1 MLLEVGKT
9 LEGKVTGIT
18 PFGAFVDL
26 GEGKTGLVHISEV
39 ALEYVK
45 DINNHLKENDVV
57 SVKVISIDNK
67 GKISLS
73 IKQALLDKRKAENA
87 QKREKRSARPDDFD
101 WSKSSQEPSTP
112 PSFEELMNKFKQS
125 SDERMHDIKKGMD
138 SKRGGNYRR
147 SSGSY

>member
-9 LEGKVTGIT
+9 VEGRVSGIT
-18 PFGAFVDL
+18 PFGAFIDL

-45 DINNHLKENDVV
+45 DIKEHLKENEEVT
-57 SVKVISIDNK
+57 VKVISIDDK

-73 IKQALLDKRKAENA
+73 IKQAILDKKKSEA
-87 QKREKRSARPDDFD
+87 KKSSSRPDDID
-101 WSKSSQEPSTP
+101 WSKKDSSSNTP

-125 SDERMHDIKKGMD
+125 SDERMHDIKKGLD

>member
-9 LEGKVTGIT
+9 VEGKVTGIT

-26 GEGKTGLVHISEV
+26 GEGKTGLCHISEV
-39 ALEYVK
+39 ALSYVK
-45 DINNHLKENDVV
+45 DINEHLKENDKVT
-57 SVKVISIDNK
+57 VKVISIDNK

-73 IKQALLDKRKAENA
+73 IKQALLDKKKAEA
-87 QKREKRSARPDDFD
+87 AKPASSRPEEID
-101 WSKSSQEPSTP
+101 WSKKPSDSSAPA
-112 PSFEELMNKFKQS
+112 SFEEMMNKFKQS

-138 SKRGGNYRR
+138 SKRGGNYKR

>member
-9 LEGKVTGIT
+9 VVGKVSGIT
-18 PFGAFVDL
+18 PFGAFIDL

-45 DINNHLKENDVV
+45 DINEHLKENDEVTA
-57 SVKVISIDNK
+57 KIISIDSK

-73 IKQALLDKRKAENA
+73 IKQALLDKRKAEQA
-87 QKREKRSARPDDFD
+87 QRQRSSRPDDFD
-101 WSKSSQEPSTP
+101 WSKKSTESDTP

-138 SKRGGNYRR
+138 AKRGGNYRR